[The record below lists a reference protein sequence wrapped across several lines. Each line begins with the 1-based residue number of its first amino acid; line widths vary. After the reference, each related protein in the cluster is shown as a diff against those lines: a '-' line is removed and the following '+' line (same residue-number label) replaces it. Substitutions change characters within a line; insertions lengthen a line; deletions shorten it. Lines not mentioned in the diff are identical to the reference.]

1 MEITNL
7 DQNERISELEAFKED
22 IFNTIYPIGSLYLT
36 FNKNFNPNDTF
47 TGTWTRNGAKGYTLV
62 GAIDPDDYRDP
73 SNSILEIPGGSTK
86 GEVNHTLT
94 IEEIPAHNH
103 LFERNFEGLGGGQNW
118 AYRSSSEYIGGPMN
132 TNNTGGS
139 QAHNNVQPSIGV
151 YIWNRIA

>member
-47 TGTWTRNGAKGYTLV
+47 TGAWTRNGAKGYTLV
-62 GAIDPDDYRDP
+62 GAIDPDEYRDP
-73 SNSILEIPGGSTK
+73 SNSILEIAGGGTR

-94 IEEIPAHNH
+94 VEEMPAHSH
-103 LFERNFEGLGGGQNW
+103 FFDRVFEGISGSDNW
-118 AYRSSSEYIGGPMN
+118 AYRAYIEYIGGKMN
-132 TNNTGGS
+132 TNETGGS

-151 YIWNRIA
+151 YIWHRIA